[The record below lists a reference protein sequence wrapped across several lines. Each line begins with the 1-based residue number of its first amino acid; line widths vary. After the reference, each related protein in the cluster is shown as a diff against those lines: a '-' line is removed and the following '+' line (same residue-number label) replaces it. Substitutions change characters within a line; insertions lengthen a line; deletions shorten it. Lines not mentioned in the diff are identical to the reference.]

1 MHAVRIL
8 PSCSGSFTARSVLIR
23 DQRQRMIS
31 SFSAGQL
38 VRQFR
43 QIATP
48 KDAAAVVVGAGPA
61 GIAVVGNLL
70 EQIKDDGKIVWV
82 DEQFQGGRINKFY
95 REVPGNTAVK
105 LFVDYAEALK
115 PFQHILN
122 TAHKPNA
129 ITALEKLPQ
138 SGTCSL
144 SYAGD
149 MLNLLTVGLRQ
160 HPRIQTVEGKATS
173 AHLDP
178 QSKRW
183 TLTTTSESSLT
194 TSPLVVY
201 CTGAFPSTTP
211 LPPSSP
217 PTIPLDTAL
226 TPSILSTTIPRD
238 QPFTIGVIGGSHSA
252 ILVLMNLYQL
262 TTTSHPLLKIKWFTR
277 HPTLRYAVQK
287 DGYIQYDN
295 TGLKGKAAEFGRTQL
310 DGDVLLTSDAGK
322 FITRID
328 CSGGKEKEWA
338 LLEKELKDCKGVVQ
352 AVGYTPAPIPEV
364 RIGDGKEV
372 VKLGKDARTGAFYAE
387 DGEKKPIGLFG
398 AGIAFPEEVDT
409 PEGER
414 EYAVGMWKFMKFLKR
429 VVPEWVEGSRA

>member
-1 MHAVRIL
+1 ML
-8 PSCSGSFTARSVLIR
+8 PACSGSLIARSVLFKSTSPHIFPIIQFVR
-23 DQRQRMIS
+23 L
-31 SFSAGQL
+31 FSQN
-38 VRQFR
+38 
-43 QIATP
+43 ATP

-70 EQIKDDGKIVWV
+70 GQIKGDGKIIWV
-82 DEQFQGGRINKFY
+82 DEQFQGGRINRFY

-105 LFVDYAEALK
+105 LLVDYAEALK

-122 TAHKPNA
+122 TSNRPNA
-129 ITALEKLPQ
+129 ITALENLPQ
-138 SGTCSL
+138 DGTCSL

-149 MLNLLTVGLRQ
+149 MLNLLTAGLKQ
-160 HPRIQTVEGKATS
+160 HPRIHTVQAKAQS

-178 QSKRW
+178 KTKSW
-183 TLTTTSESSLT
+183 TLATTTTHPPSVT
-194 TSPLVVY
+194 APLVVY
-201 CTGAFPSTTP
+201 CTGAFPTTTP

-226 TPSILSTTIPRD
+226 TPSILSTTIPRGE
-238 QPFTIGVIGGSHSA
+238 PFTISVIGGSHSA
-252 ILVLMNLYQL
+252 ILVLMNLYTL
-262 TTTSHPLLKIKWFTR
+262 ASTTHPLLRIKWFTR

-295 TGLKGKAAEFGRTQL
+295 TGLKGRAAEFARTQL
-310 DGDVLLTSDAGK
+310 DGDVLLTSEAGK

-338 LLEKELKDCKGVVQ
+338 LFDKELKDCGGVIQ

-364 RIGDGKEV
+364 RIGDGTEV
-372 VKLGKDARTGAFYAE
+372 VKLGKDARTGAFFAE
-387 DGEKKPIGLFG
+387 GQERKRIGLFG
-398 AGIAFPEEVDT
+398 AGIAFPEEVCT

-414 EYAVGMWKFMKFLKR
+414 EYAVGMWKFMNFLKR
-429 VVPEWVEGSRA
+429 VVPGWVEESRI